1 MISSAPTFL
10 VKDGALSWPEIS
22 DMRERIYPPEK
33 LIHTPMHG
41 IIWAQ
46 AQRRVLLY
54 VNNEVRAVAGI
65 HERGV
70 LCDSQKIRVAGIGG
84 VMTEPEFQGQG
95 YGKQVMLH
103 LMELLRTEANCVFAL
118 LFCEDHNVAF
128 YDRLGWAL
136 FEGDLVVEQHGVTGP
151 FAFRNTMVLPL
162 NGSAKVAGHIDLC
175 GLPW

>member
-1 MISSAPTFL
+1 MTASAPSFL

-22 DMRERIYPPEK
+22 DMRQRIYPPEK

-41 IIWAQ
+41 IEWAH

-54 VNNEVRAVAGI
+54 VQDEVRAVAGI
-65 HERGV
+65 HERDV
-70 LCDSQKIRVAGIGG
+70 LCDGQKTRVAGIGG

-103 LMELLRTEANCVFAL
+103 LMELLRTEAGCAFGL

-128 YDRLGWAL
+128 YDKLGWAL
-136 FEGDLVVEQHGVTGP
+136 FQGDMVVEQRGITGP
-151 FAFRNTMVLPL
+151 FAFRNTMVLPI
-162 NGSAKVAGHIDLC
+162 NGPAKVDGHIDLC